1 MRKTI
6 AYARKMRS
14 QPRQAK
20 SPPHCAA
27 GSTESKVSTTTA
39 TPTPEALAIAVIFK
53 DFAIDHTPDG
63 WPAVKQMHLNAAAA
77 ELERQHAEID
87 RLTDAYCGAREDL
100 AIWKRRAL
108 VAEEKLRAESAAS
121 SRLVSELNAQN
132 GPTHMGEPA
141 RQRKPLSVDRIKELS
156 VGMAFESVAFARAI
170 ESAHGIGEKP

>member
-1 MRKTI
+1 MANTTGI
-6 AYARKMRS
+6 SAQFNNGA
-14 QPRQAK
+14 
-20 SPPHCAA
+20 
-27 GSTESKVSTTTA
+27 VSTMSSREIADIVEAPKIHYPMAEPVAWMWRVADSDWQLESTC
-39 TPTPEALAIAVIFK
+39 PPERPLAIVEPLYTGYMA
-53 DFAIDHTPDG
+53 
-63 WPAVKQMHLNAAAA
+63 
-77 ELERQHAEID
+77 
-87 RLTDAYCGAREDL
+87 DAYIGAREDL

>member
-27 GSTESKVSTTTA
+27 GSTESKVNTTTA

-77 ELERQHAEID
+77 ELSMDDEFCDHE
-87 RLTDAYCGAREDL
+87 T
-100 AIWKRRAL
+100 
-108 VAEEKLRAESAAS
+108 
-121 SRLVSELNAQN
+121 ELYIRP
-132 GPTHMGEPA
+132 G
-141 RQRKPLSVDRIKELS
+141 DRIAQAML
-156 VGMAFESVAFARAI
+156 VQVPRCDFEVVEQLTITERGAGGFGSTGAA
-170 ESAHGIGEKP
+170 

>member
-1 MRKTI
+1 MIDT
-6 AYARKMRS
+6 
-14 QPRQAK
+14 
-20 SPPHCAA
+20 
-27 GSTESKVSTTTA
+27 
-39 TPTPEALAIAVIFK
+39 TPTDDNALLIAVIFK

-100 AIWKRRAL
+100 AIWKRQAME
-108 VAEEKLRAESAAS
+108 AEEKLRAESAAT

-141 RQRKPLSVDRIKELS
+141 QQRQPLSYRQIAEATTKFGDVWSDKVI
-156 VGMAFESVAFARAI
+156 GIARSI
-170 ESAHGIGEKP
+170 EAAHGIGEKP